1 MQKRAVVISCFHYY
15 SYRVRPVLEE
25 LRGRGYACTYL
36 TSDFYHWKKQ
46 PFSVKLPDCE
56 QLHTLPYQ
64 RNLSTARIRSHA
76 RFARDAFQRI
86 AELKPDLIYVIVPP
100 NSLCR
105 QAAQYKKEH
114 PQVRL
119 VFDLYDLW
127 PETFPSGMGKRLLAL
142 PFAVWGRLRDRAL
155 PSADLIYAECDLYRQ
170 TLGDRLRGLNVQ
182 TLPLCRPE
190 ATVKKTAAP
199 EGEGLALCWLGSI
212 NNIIDIDLLQALF
225 SRMSALR
232 PLTLHVI
239 GDGEARGQ
247 LLAAAEAAGAEV
259 VYHGAVYDPEARQ
272 NIFDRCHFGLNVMKR
287 SVCIGLTMKSLDYLA
302 GGLPLLNTV
311 AGDTRSLLAQYGAG
325 MEIDRADLSGTAAR
339 ICAMT
344 EEENTA
350 MRINALRLFEER
362 FSERAVREI
371 LRGVTGEEQ

>member
-1 MQKRAVVISCFHYY
+1 MQKRAVIISCFHYY

-25 LRGRGYACTYL
+25 LRSREYACTYL
-36 TSDFYHWKKQ
+36 TSDFDHWKKQ
-46 PFSVKLPDCE
+46 PFNVKLPDCE

-64 RNLSTARIRSHA
+64 RNLSLARIRSHMH
-76 RFARDAFQRI
+76 FARDAFQRI
-86 AELKPDLIYVIVPP
+86 TELKPDLIYVIVPP

-114 PQVRL
+114 PKVRL

-127 PETFPSGMGKRLLAL
+127 PETFPSGIGKRLLAG
-142 PFAVWGRLRDRAL
+142 PFAIWGRLRDRAL
-155 PSADLIYAECDLYRQ
+155 PSADLIYSECELYQ
-170 TLGDRLRGLNVQ
+170 KTLGARLQGLNVQ

-190 ATVKKTAAP
+190 TTAKKIAAP
-199 EGEGLALCWLGSI
+199 DGGELALCWLGSI

-225 SRMSALR
+225 SRIIKLR

-239 GDGEARGQ
+239 GDGEAKER

-259 VYHGAVYDPEARQ
+259 VYHGAVYDAEARQ

-302 GGLPLLNTV
+302 GGLPMLNTV
-311 AGDTRSLLAQYGAG
+311 AGDTRSMIARYGIG
-325 MEIDRADLSGTAAR
+325 VEIDRADLSGTAER
-339 ICAMT
+339 ICSAT
-344 EEENTA
+344 PEENTA
-350 MRINALRLFEER
+350 MRMNALRLFEER

-371 LRGVTGEEQ
+371 LHGVTGEKQ